1 MRPDLKLQNK
11 VSERNATL
19 KVRIRWEEEEG
30 EWCFLGFGFTDTS
43 LVWGEKREDDGSSI
57 GWMWWLTD
65 GQVGLTCVSWSTPL
79 SAALRTLDTRLEA
92 KNTCSTKCT
101 EYDVCDKAGD
111 LSCIPRAQ
119 GTVILLN
126 QPCRLQTNMHCAG
139 LERG

>member
-1 MRPDLKLQNK
+1 MKLQNK

-19 KVRIRWEEEEG
+19 KVRIRWEEEEEG

-79 SAALRTLDTRLEA
+79 SAALRTLTHGSRRKTHAALSVRSTTFAIKLE
-92 KNTCSTKCT
+92 TCHVFH
-101 EYDVCDKAGD
+101 ELKA
-111 LSCIPRAQ
+111 L
-119 GTVILLN
+119 
-126 QPCRLQTNMHCAG
+126 
-139 LERG
+139 